1 MEKIVIISKDEAGV
15 IARVAQALDEAGV
28 NIKSLD
34 TERAGE
40 QGIISLT
47 TDGTDIA
54 LRALARA
61 GFHTTTA
68 DFLDKEKTQTKVV
81 ELLATPELL
90 ARVDLSH
97 NGTDML
103 CAKGALLGPRCQEP
117 TVTVFLCEGFLWPG
131 CREHKDQ
138 MRWALS
144 IMPNDLP
151 VY

>member
-1 MEKIVIISKDEAGV
+1 MEKIIIISKDEAGV

-61 GFHTTTA
+61 GFHTTTG
-68 DFLDKEKTQTKVV
+68 DFLDKEKTQIKVV
-81 ELLATPELL
+81 ELPATPELL
-90 ARVDLSH
+90 AREWTCPITAL
-97 NGTDML
+97 TC
-103 CAKGALLGPRCQEP
+103 CAPRE
-117 TVTVFLCEGFLWPG
+117 TS
-131 CREHKDQ
+131 RDHAA
-138 MRWALS
+138 R
-144 IMPNDLP
+144 NRR
-151 VY
+151 